1 MLNSGTLAIGYIKY
15 IRVDLYN
22 RDVKNAIIL

>member
-1 MLNSGTLAIGYIKY
+1 MLNSGALAIGYIKY
-15 IRVDLYN
+15 IRADLLN